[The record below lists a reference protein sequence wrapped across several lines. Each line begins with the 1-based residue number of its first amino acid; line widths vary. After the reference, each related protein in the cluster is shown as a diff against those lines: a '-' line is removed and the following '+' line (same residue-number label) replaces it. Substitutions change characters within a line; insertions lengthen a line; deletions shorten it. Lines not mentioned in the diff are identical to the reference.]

1 MKELL
6 LNSIVSKAR
15 EFATFSMNT
24 GSDFDPWNL
33 KSADFCSF
41 IHSTLEI
48 TLSKRKQ
55 ECDRVYSSNAF
66 VNMT

>member
-6 LNSIVSKAR
+6 INSIAPKAR
-15 EFATFSMNT
+15 ECTTFSTNT
-24 GSDFDPWNL
+24 VPDFDLWNL